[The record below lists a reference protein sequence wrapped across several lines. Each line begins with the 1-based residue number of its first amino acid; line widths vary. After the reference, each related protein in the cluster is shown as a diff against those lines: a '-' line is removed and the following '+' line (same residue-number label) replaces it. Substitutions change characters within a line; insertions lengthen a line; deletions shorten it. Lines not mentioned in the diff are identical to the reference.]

1 MRSFEHAAASRD
13 LAEAVVVH
21 AVFDTGRE
29 GWGECLPRPYVTG
42 ETLDGVVVDLEQVL
56 WPALG
61 GLDLGGPAG
70 LAAIPR
76 QAAGRC
82 INSAACAV
90 ELATIDAGADGTGGD
105 VSGQAVRG
113 RVCGVLGSANPAKT
127 LRRLRLMWWFG
138 LRQFKLKLGMGTA
151 VDHENLRLVHQYLRR
166 PLMAGKAVL
175 RVDVNG
181 GWTMDETPDRVAEMA
196 AHNVKVV
203 EQPVYCG
210 AQQLVELAGRCRLPL
225 MADESLLTPADARIM
240 AASRNIWFNVR
251 ISKNGGI
258 TRAREIIR
266 LAQERGVPVVVGA
279 MVGESG
285 LLSAAQRRL
294 LQAAF
299 MHGDVMSVEG
309 NYGRLLLKDDL
320 TTRSP
325 RFGYGGRLKP
335 LKGPGLGV
343 TMDPRKLQ
351 QYAKL
356 VKTLGC

>member
-21 AVFDTGRE
+21 AVFGDGRQ

-42 ETLDGVVVDLEQVL
+42 ETLDGVVADLEHVL

-76 QAAGRC
+76 QADGRC

-90 ELATIDAGADGTGGD
+90 ELAAIDAGADGTGGD
-105 VSGQAVRG
+105 VSGRAVRG
-113 RVCGVLGSANPAKT
+113 RVCGVLGSADPAKT
-127 LRRLRLMWWFG
+127 LKRLRLMWWFG
-138 LRQFKLKLGMGTA
+138 LRQFKLKLGMGLT
-151 VDHENLRLVHQYLRR
+151 VDQENLRLVHQYLRR
-166 PLMAGKAVL
+166 PLAAGKAVL

-181 GWTMDETPDRVAEMA
+181 GWTVDETPDRVAELV

-210 AQQLVELAGRCRLPL
+210 AEQLVELAGRCSLPL
-225 MADESLLTPADARIM
+225 MADESLLTPADARTL

-258 TRAREIIR
+258 TRAMEIIR

-299 MHGDVMSVEG
+299 PQGDVTSVEG

-335 LKGPGLGV
+335 LKSPGLGV
-343 TMDPRKLQ
+343 TMDLQKLQ

-356 VKTLGC
+356 VKTLGR